1 MRSMMFC
8 TVRRPIVNNT
18 IARRPG
24 RRTISD
30 QALVLSLVSL
40 SLYIFLARSA
50 RPQGS
55 EVNGTAAPWS
65 VLLASC
71 KRVCWPWNQWKYFM
85 DGGRY
90 AYTRTRIRTYTRTR
104 SLYACMYTSFY
115 VSYTTVGS
123 FRDDRARWRTQNWA
137 FVLFVWRTPGRPIQP
152 FWSRR
157 TGRKG
162 RKSQYASHALFVT
175 HLSRDQARPGFSGT
189 FPILQPDSDVASIK
203 QSPMVFVEI
212 IEFFARW
219 FLSLLISYSIISDL
233 ILRHCSEFNNFLT

>member
-1 MRSMMFC
+1 MMFC
-8 TVRRPIVNNT
+8 KVRRPIVNNT

-24 RRTISD
+24 RRTISN

-50 RPQGS
+50 RPRGS

-65 VLLASC
+65 VLLAAC

-90 AYTRTRIRTYTRTR
+90 AYTRIRIHPYTCTR
-104 SLYACMYTSFY
+104 SLYACTYTSFC
-115 VSYTTVGS
+115 VSYT
-123 FRDDRARWRTQNWA
+123 RLAPLEMIARWGAPRTGPLSSLSGEHQA
-137 FVLFVWRTPGRPIQP
+137 GRPIQP

-162 RKSQYASHALFVT
+162 RKS
-175 HLSRDQARPGFSGT
+175 
-189 FPILQPDSDVASIK
+189 
-203 QSPMVFVEI
+203 
-212 IEFFARW
+212 
-219 FLSLLISYSIISDL
+219 
-233 ILRHCSEFNNFLT
+233 